1 MARSCFLCH
10 TRLTTWATTR
20 HLGTTPACG
29 LRRPPNPSD
38 TQAGPTAEG
47 DPEGHPSPEA
57 RPLTGQDPSAPTR
70 PSCLSS
76 AGHRTARHRLC
87 RPDPTAAG
95 SPQARAPRRA
105 QILKGNTEGRSPEEQ
120 AAAVKR
126 GPRSQEDSFT
136 QTGRHRETKR
146 GPESAASSTRCARHL
161 WEQHGGG
168 QDGEPGSRG
177 SADPSQARGPA
188 CGKATAWAGLLRQ
201 PWCGVLLE
209 VEHAQMLGA
218 ELDAPGEA
226 TLRG

>member
-1 MARSCFLCH
+1 MARPCFLCH

-105 QILKGNTEGRSPEEQ
+105 QILKGNTEGRPPEEQ

-161 WEQHGGG
+161 WEQHLGAGPRRR
-168 QDGEPGSRG
+168 GEGALATRDAAFRWGRPPAGARVARGRGKGPDASHGPLPGSREDPAA
-177 SADPSQARGPA
+177 ADARG
-188 CGKATAWAGLLRQ
+188 G
-201 PWCGVLLE
+201 
-209 VEHAQMLGA
+209 
-218 ELDAPGEA
+218 
-226 TLRG
+226 

>member
-1 MARSCFLCH
+1 MARPCFLCH

-38 TQAGPTAEG
+38 TQAGPTVKG

-105 QILKGNTEGRSPEEQ
+105 QILKGNTEGRSPEEE

-126 GPRSQEDSFT
+126 GAAEPRRQLYADWKT
-136 QTGRHRETKR
+136 PRDKARTGKRSKLHALCPAPLGAARGRAGRGAGEPRLGGPLPGPGPRPRE
-146 GPESAASSTRCARHL
+146 GHGLGQVASSAVV
-161 WEQHGGG
+161 W
-168 QDGEPGSRG
+168 
-177 SADPSQARGPA
+177 GPA
-188 CGKATAWAGLLRQ
+188 GGRARTNAGS
-201 PWCGVLLE
+201 
-209 VEHAQMLGA
+209 GA
-218 ELDAPGEA
+218 
-226 TLRG
+226 

>member
-1 MARSCFLCH
+1 M
-10 TRLTTWATTR
+10 
-20 HLGTTPACG
+20 
-29 LRRPPNPSD
+29 
-38 TQAGPTAEG
+38 
-47 DPEGHPSPEA
+47 
-57 RPLTGQDPSAPTR
+57 
-70 PSCLSS
+70 
-76 AGHRTARHRLC
+76 
-87 RPDPTAAG
+87 
-95 SPQARAPRRA
+95 
-105 QILKGNTEGRSPEEQ
+105 
-120 AAAVKR
+120 KR

-146 GPESAASSTRCARHL
+146 GPERAASSTRCARHL

-168 QDGEPGSRG
+168 QDGEPGSCG

-209 VEHAQMLGA
+209 VEHAQMLGV